1 MSEMTKLVA
10 EFRGDE
16 GKGASRRLRRLGKV
30 PAILY
35 GGHRDPVSLS
45 VDHDQLLHASDRE
58 AFYSSVISLEAGEGL
73 TQEVVV
79 RDLQRHPYRLQ
90 IMHVDFMRVEAG
102 EMLRI
107 SVPLHFVGEE
117 KSPAGRASGVIIQHQ
132 MTEVEILALPRNLP
146 EYIEVDLSA
155 MEPGDAVL
163 LSEVV
168 LPEGVE
174 IPALAVSDDND
185 VPVCNAVHIRESQ
198 GTGVAAAEEAEA
210 EAAELL
216 GLEEGEEDEAEG
228 EEEEGESEEGE
239 SKED

>member
-1 MSEMTKLVA
+1 MSELTTLVA
-10 EFRGDE
+10 EIRGDE

-45 VDHDQLLHASDRE
+45 LDHDKLLHASDKE
-58 AFYSSVISLEAGEGL
+58 AFYSSVIQIDAGEGR
-73 TQEVVV
+73 TQEVIV

-102 EMLRI
+102 ETLRM

-117 KSPAGRASGVIIQHQ
+117 NSPAGRASGVIIQHQ
-132 MTEVEILALPRNLP
+132 MTEVEITALPRNLP
-146 EYIEVDLSA
+146 EFIEVDLSS
-155 MEPGDAVL
+155 MKPGDAVL

-174 IPALAVSDDND
+174 IPALAVSEDND

-216 GLEEGEEDEAEG
+216 GLEEGEEAEG
-228 EEEEGESEEGE
+228 EGEAEGESEEGE
-239 SKED
+239 SDKD